1 MAWASLVSQI
11 LIVFTGGLVR
21 LTGSG
26 LGCPTWP
33 ECQPGSLVTVQELG
47 VHGVIEFANR
57 MLTFVLLII
66 SLLTFLVVLKYP
78 KTERKGLFWTS
89 FALGLGIVAQAVL
102 GGITVLTGLNSW
114 VVGAHFL
121 VSMTLISIATIL
133 VWYSYGAK
141 VETISSRA
149 KLLVWV
155 SYVFGI
161 VTVFIGVVVTGSGP
175 HSGDEKAV
183 RNGFDV
189 VLLSHLHSYPAYLSL
204 LLFALLL
211 WTLFKSGISVASN
224 YWLIV
229 VLLLQAAI
237 GVMQSRLGLPIEF
250 VAVHMLLA
258 SVMCS
263 LLTWQQLTRGLWLS
277 RE

>member
-1 MAWASLVSQI
+1 
-11 LIVFTGGLVR
+11 
-21 LTGSG
+21 
-26 LGCPTWP
+26 
-33 ECQPGSLVTVQELG
+33 
-47 VHGVIEFANR
+47 
-57 MLTFVLLII
+57 
-66 SLLTFLVVLKYP
+66 
-78 KTERKGLFWTS
+78 
-89 FALGLGIVAQAVL
+89 
-102 GGITVLTGLNSW
+102 
-114 VVGAHFL
+114 
-121 VSMTLISIATIL
+121 
-133 VWYSYGAK
+133 
-141 VETISSRA
+141 
-149 KLLVWV
+149 
-155 SYVFGI
+155 VFGI

-237 GVMQSRLGLPIEF
+237 GVMQARLGLPIEF